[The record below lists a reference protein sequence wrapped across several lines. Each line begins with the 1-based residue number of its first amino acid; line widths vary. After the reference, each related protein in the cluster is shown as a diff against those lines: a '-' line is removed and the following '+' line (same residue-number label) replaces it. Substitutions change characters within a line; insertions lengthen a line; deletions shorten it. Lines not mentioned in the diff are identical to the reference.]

1 MTAVTAMGTLLTLAL
16 IAPPAASQQAAAN
29 PQGQAG
35 PDLKSRAGPPMAVDA
50 GRAVVHPGTE
60 FDSSAVTLAMVDAGR
75 AIFHQKGMCF
85 ACHGPQL
92 EGTQI
97 APTLKAHAWRDAKNG
112 ELSAILGVV
121 SKGVTSTLMVS
132 YPGGISPAE
141 ARSVAAYVWSV
152 GRGKAKP

>member
-1 MTAVTAMGTLLTLAL
+1 MPSAGRHRTGRAAMMIVTAMGTLLTLAI
-16 IAPPAASQQAAAN
+16 IASPATMQQATTT
-29 PQGQAG
+29 PTGG
-35 PDLKSRAGPPMAVDA
+35 G
-50 GRAVVHPGTE
+50 GTE
-60 FDSSAVTLAMVDAGR
+60 FDSSTVTPAMVDAGR

-112 ELSAILGVV
+112 DFAAILGVV
-121 SKGVTSTLMVS
+121 SKGVSSTAMVS
-132 YPGGISPAE
+132 FPGGISPVE